1 MTDRS
6 LLADAIAGFLDAR
19 CTPDD
24 VAEIEAGRDP
34 APLWAELEELGFT
47 LVAVS
52 EEAGGAGGSL
62 VDALTVLRSAGRHA
76 VPLPLAETGLLAA
89 WILEAAGLPVVAGR
103 ATVAPVRTEDA
114 FTLRRDGDGAIVSG
128 RALRVPWARAA
139 ERIVVLAA
147 GDDGRAYAATVAP
160 AAARITAGASL
171 AGEPR
176 DALALDGVR
185 LGPDAFAPVDL
196 TFDDVLLRG
205 ALGRAVLMLG
215 ALERVRDLTVAWSKD
230 REQFGRPIARFQAVQ
245 HLLAQM
251 ARDVALTRAA
261 VELAAAAAGE
271 EDGGGWLEVAA
282 AKVVAGR
289 AARTVTAQAHQ
300 VHGAIGMTREYSLTV
315 LTRRLWAWRDEF
327 GSEAEWSRRIAA
339 RLDESEGGVWALVTA
354 GRLPLATA
362 RTA

>member
-1 MTDRS
+1 MTERS

-24 VAEIEAGRDP
+24 VAEIEAGRDS

-52 EEAGGAGGSL
+52 EEAGGGGGSL

-89 WILEAAGLPVVAGR
+89 WILEAAGLAGGEGR
-103 ATVAPVRTEDA
+103 SAVAPVRPEDA
-114 FTLRRDGDGAIVSG
+114 FTLRRDGDGAILSG
-128 RALRVPWARAA
+128 RALRIPWARDAQ
-139 ERIVVLAA
+139 RLVVLAGA
-147 GDDGRAYAATVAP
+147 EDGRTYAASIAP
-160 AAARITAGASL
+160 SAARIAGGVNL

-176 DALALDGVR
+176 DTVELDAVR
-185 LGPDAFAPVDL
+185 IGREAFAPVEL
-196 TFDDVLLRG
+196 TIDDVLLRG
-205 ALGRAVLMLG
+205 ALARAAQMLG

-245 HLLAQM
+245 HMLAQM

-261 VELAAAAAGE
+261 VELAAAAAD
-271 EDGGGWLEVAA
+271 EDGGGWLEIAS

-315 LTRRLWAWRDEF
+315 LTRRLWGWRDEF

-339 RLDESEGGVWALVTA
+339 RAGEGGVWELVTA